1 MTEDHRTAEL
11 SAVRKDA
18 AQLRQQLFNASKRN
32 DALSRTLKTAREE
45 LVRIRTEAERL
56 SEPPNSFGTVL
67 AVVDG
72 PADTRALDV
81 LVSGRRM
88 RVAVT
93 PDLDVSTL
101 VPGADVRLSEG
112 LVALEAVGFADA
124 GTVVPVREVLP
135 DGRILIGAPGD
146 DEQIHRLSGPLH
158 SEGVRP
164 GDAVLVDTRTHFAL
178 EKVEKPEVASL
189 LLETVP
195 DISYNDIGGLE
206 DQIDMIQDAVEL
218 PFEHPDLYTE
228 HGLKP
233 PKGILLYGPP
243 GCGKTLI
250 AKAVANSLAQRRA
263 GEGTRSYFLNIKGP
277 ELLDK
282 YVGETERQLRLI
294 FSRAR
299 EKATAGSPVVVFFD
313 EMESLF
319 RTRGTGK
326 SSDVETTIVPQLLSE
341 IDGVERL
348 DNVIVIGAS
357 NREDLIDPAI
367 LRPGRLD
374 VKIRIERPDEQAAA
388 DIFSKYLTADLPLHA
403 SVLESAGGS
412 RAQAVEQLITA
423 CVERMYARTAR
434 NAFVEVTYATGQKEL
449 LHFADF
455 ASGAMISNV
464 VDRAKKHAI
473 KSLLADGERGLTWEH
488 FERAIGE
495 EFSEHEDLP
504 NTTNPDEWARISGK
518 KGERIT
524 HLRMVQH
531 EVSGAPLGTTP
542 PGGGDVVTVEGDSGL
557 V

>member
-88 RVAVT
+88 RVAIT

-146 DEQIHRLSGPLH
+146 DEQIHRLSGPLR

-263 GEGTRSYFLNIKGP
+263 GEGTRSYFP
-277 ELLDK
+277 
-282 YVGETERQLRLI
+282 T
-294 FSRAR
+294 SRAR
-299 EKATAGSPVVVFFD
+299 SCSTSTSARPSA
-313 EMESLF
+313 
-319 RTRGTGK
+319 
-326 SSDVETTIVPQLLSE
+326 SS
-341 IDGVERL
+341 
-348 DNVIVIGAS
+348 A
-357 NREDLIDPAI
+357 
-367 LRPGRLD
+367 
-374 VKIRIERPDEQAAA
+374 
-388 DIFSKYLTADLPLHA
+388 
-403 SVLESAGGS
+403 
-412 RAQAVEQLITA
+412 
-423 CVERMYARTAR
+423 
-434 NAFVEVTYATGQKEL
+434 
-449 LHFADF
+449 
-455 ASGAMISNV
+455 
-464 VDRAKKHAI
+464 
-473 KSLLADGERGLTWEH
+473 
-488 FERAIGE
+488 
-495 EFSEHEDLP
+495 
-504 NTTNPDEWARISGK
+504 
-518 KGERIT
+518 
-524 HLRMVQH
+524 
-531 EVSGAPLGTTP
+531 
-542 PGGGDVVTVEGDSGL
+542 
-557 V
+557 